1 MTTADLQTT
10 EIPRDRYGRP
20 MVMPANGT
28 RRVAYRRATTF
39 VGCLEDTYNLMAWKT
54 RQVAYGMGQ
63 RKDLVL
69 AAAAADPDDKR
80 KLNEIAEKATE
91 HAMASASATTGTAL
105 HALTER
111 VDRGRQL
118 GFVPTEYEADVAAY
132 QEATAGIEWIGVE
145 AFRVHDDWKVA
156 GTADR
161 IGRDRNGRL
170 RIYDIKGLALGTKL
184 PTPTGWTTM
193 GAVTVGDQV
202 LDADGNPC
210 NVIIKSDTKRIG
222 TFIVTFNDG
231 AQIVCDREHIWWTTT
246 SADREAGRGPQ
257 PRSVLNVIATLKKGR
272 QNQHCVPVASALNLP
287 DVDLGI
293 DPYLLGAWLGDGNHG
308 RGVITKEHELFDLL
322 ESDGHEIRTR
332 YTDHRNGVVS
342 ATIIGLQQSLNGA
355 DLLGNKHIPDCFM
368 RGSYHQ
374 RLRLLQGLMDTD
386 GTWNTARARATF
398 TSTNKALALG
408 VEELLLSLGQQPH
421 FGKIE
426 RSGFGKTVTAY
437 DVEFS
442 PIDLMPFRLTR
453 KAAKV
458 TIGNQTRARRRVI
471 TNIEPGPDVE
481 TACIGVD
488 SPNHV
493 YLCSERMIPTHNTGS
508 IDYPHKM
515 AMQLAMYARST
526 PYDIATDKR
535 GVPEDGLD
543 LNRGVIVH
551 LPAGAGHCQ
560 LYEIDIAK
568 GWGACLIAHKVW
580 RWRGVKDLTE
590 PIDVDADL
598 PKPATWA
605 SLIQAATSVDDLRLI
620 WKRMKECDQFTPEL
634 GAACTER
641 SETLQSTT

>member
-28 RRVAYRRATTF
+28 RRVAYRRVTTF

-118 GFVPTEYEADVAAY
+118 GFVPTEYEADIAAY

-161 IGRDRNGRL
+161 IGRDKHGRL
-170 RIYDIKGLALGTKL
+170 RIYDIK
-184 PTPTGWTTM
+184 
-193 GAVTVGDQV
+193 
-202 LDADGNPC
+202 
-210 NVIIKSDTKRIG
+210 
-222 TFIVTFNDG
+222 
-231 AQIVCDREHIWWTTT
+231 
-246 SADREAGRGPQ
+246 
-257 PRSVLNVIATLKKGR
+257 
-272 QNQHCVPVASALNLP
+272 
-287 DVDLGI
+287 
-293 DPYLLGAWLGDGNHG
+293 
-308 RGVITKEHELFDLL
+308 
-322 ESDGHEIRTR
+322 
-332 YTDHRNGVVS
+332 
-342 ATIIGLQQSLNGA
+342 
-355 DLLGNKHIPDCFM
+355 
-368 RGSYHQ
+368 
-374 RLRLLQGLMDTD
+374 
-386 GTWNTARARATF
+386 
-398 TSTNKALALG
+398 
-408 VEELLLSLGQQPH
+408 
-421 FGKIE
+421 
-426 RSGFGKTVTAY
+426 
-437 DVEFS
+437 
-442 PIDLMPFRLTR
+442 
-453 KAAKV
+453 
-458 TIGNQTRARRRVI
+458 
-471 TNIEPGPDVE
+471 
-481 TACIGVD
+481 
-488 SPNHV
+488 
-493 YLCSERMIPTHNTGS
+493 TGS
-508 IDYPHKM
+508 VDFPHKM

-543 LNRGVIVH
+543 LNRGVIIH

-590 PIDVDADL
+590 PIDVDSDL

>member
-1 MTTADLQTT
+1 VSTTEFVNT

-20 MVMPANGT
+20 MVLPPGA
-28 RRVAYRRATTF
+28 RSKRVAYRRVTTF
-39 VGCLEDTYNLMAWKT
+39 VGCLEDTYNLMNWKN

-69 AAAAADPDDKR
+69 AAAAADRDDKR
-80 KLNEIAEKATE
+80 KLNEIAEKAAE
-91 HAMASASATTGTAL
+91 HATASASATTGTAL

-111 VDRGRQL
+111 VDRGQQL
-118 GFVPTEYEADVAAY
+118 GFVPTEYEADIAAY
-132 QEATAGIEWIGVE
+132 QKATASIEFTAIE
-145 AFRVHDDWKVA
+145 AFRVYDRWQVA

-161 IGRDRNGRL
+161 VGRDQHGRL
-170 RIYDIKGLALGTKL
+170 RIYDIKGLALDTKL

-246 SADREAGRGPQ
+246 RADREAGRGPQ

-332 YTDHRNGVVS
+332 YTDHRNGAVS
-342 ATIIGLQQSLNGA
+342 ATIIGLQQSLNQA

-368 RGSYHQ
+368 RGSHHQ

-421 FGKIE
+421 FGEIE

-471 TNIEPGPDVE
+471 TSIEPGPDVE

-515 AMQLAMYARST
+515 AMQLALYARSL
-526 PYDIATDKR
+526 PYDIATDTR
-535 GVPEDGLD
+535 GENEDLD
-543 LNRGVIVH
+543 LTRGVIIH
-551 LPAGAGHCQ
+551 LPAGQGRCD
-560 LYEIDIAK
+560 LYEIDIVK
-568 GWGACLIAHKVW
+568 GWGACLIAKQVW
-580 RWRGVKDLTE
+580 QWRATKSLTGAFDPE
-590 PIDVDADL
+590 APQ
-598 PKPATWA
+598 PKPATWE
-605 SLIQAATSVDDLRLI
+605 SLIRDARDLEDLRLI
-620 WKRMKECDQFTPEL
+620 WQRARQCGDLTPDL
-634 GAACTER
+634 RALCTER
-641 SETLQSTT
+641 SHELQPTK